1 MNLQWDQHLNQS
13 FGSIFYISSVGSI
26 LKSILWIMNINLV
39 YEQARM
45 NFNLFLQWIPLAA
58 AAPSKY
64 PVPEANYDDDDD
76 VDHDDGD
83 NIWLHE
89 YRTLLAQVG
98 SSPAL
103 SRSGS
108 TSSLASS
115 LSCAPVQEVPPT
127 APAIILLIIP
137 IITNNHNYASII
149 LIIMR
154 IIIRILTLRI
164 KITTQRQVRTLT
176 TNFQRLL
183 AQATK
188 EIKKLTSE
196 KVTIIRLS
204 N

>member
-1 MNLQWDQHLNQS
+1 M
-13 FGSIFYISSVGSI
+13 
-26 LKSILWIMNINLV
+26 
-39 YEQARM
+39 
-45 NFNLFLQWIPLAA
+45 
-58 AAPSKY
+58 
-64 PVPEANYDDDDD
+64 PEANYDDDDD

-154 IIIRILTLRI
+154 IIDNPNNKNHNYNATAGANPHDQLP
-164 KITTQRQVRTLT
+164 TTAGPGDQGDQEVDVGKGH
-176 TNFQRLL
+176 NHQ
-183 AQATK
+183 
-188 EIKKLTSE
+188 
-196 KVTIIRLS
+196 II
-204 N
+204 